1 MKKTIAAI
9 AAVAALSIGIAAP
22 AQADAADRKFIKT
35 LVVITYYDQDYD
47 DRETL
52 CWGWKNFPSMAYN
65 ELAGAFAGQ
74 GFSKSDIRAGIRA
87 GFNSVC

>member
-1 MKKTIAAI
+1 MKKIAATL

-22 AQADAADRKFIKT
+22 AHADAADRKFIKT
-35 LVVITYYDQDYD
+35 LVVITYYEQDYD

-52 CWGWKNFPSMAYN
+52 CWGWNNFPSMAYK
-65 ELAGAFAGQ
+65 ELAGAFSGQ
-74 GFSKSDIRAGIRA
+74 GFSRSDIRAGIRA